1 MSSYVA
7 GKFVE
12 KKLFLFFKKGVDKQI
27 KMCYYIKAVNAGVAE

>member
-12 KKLFLFFKKGVDKQI
+12 TKLFLFFKKGVDEQS
-27 KMCYYIKAVNAGVAE
+27 KMCYSIKAVNAGVAE